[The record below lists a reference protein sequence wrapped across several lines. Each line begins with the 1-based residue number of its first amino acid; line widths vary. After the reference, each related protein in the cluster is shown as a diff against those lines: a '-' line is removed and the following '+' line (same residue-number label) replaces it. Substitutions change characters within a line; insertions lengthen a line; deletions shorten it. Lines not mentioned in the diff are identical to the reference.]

1 MNQPNNKLSPSLS
14 EASGIKGSSSV
25 SLRTILPALL
35 RATLGSSSR
44 SSTSSKSQNRAR
56 NPHSRPF
63 VIFSMTIALLL
74 GVLATGCGSKD
85 SGSPAPSNVATTPP
99 PDVQPSSTCAQG
111 QTLPNFHT
119 RPVALYGGIP
129 YSGWYAGHGYAIAMG
144 TVVQTVVPPQQP
156 NFCNCPSGYVAV
168 CDGQAGLTCIP
179 NYGFSRHQIAWFG
192 WSHHGFYFHGYA
204 GYGSANP
211 QSGFWGGAPVGSHVG
226 QPGSTGQSGALA
238 CNNQVGV
245 TCQVGSNSCGAG
257 SFCAPIRPGASLGIC
272 TR

>member
-1 MNQPNNKLSPSLS
+1 MNHMNNKLNPAKTQGSATKGSACDSLWTSLS
-14 EASGIKGSSSV
+14 TF
-25 SLRTILPALL
+25 R
-35 RATLGSSSR
+35 RA
-44 SSTSSKSQNRAR
+44 SSKSSTLVKSQDRAR

-63 VIFSMTIALLL
+63 VIFSMTVALLL
-74 GVLATGCGSKD
+74 GVLATGCGNKD
-85 SGSPAPSNVATTPP
+85 GGSPAPSNVATTPP

-111 QTLPNFHT
+111 QTLPNFYAQ
-119 RPVALYGGIP
+119 PVAYYGGIP
-129 YSGWYAGHGYAIAMG
+129 YSGWYARHGYPTG
-144 TVVQTVVPPQQP
+144 TVVHTVVPQQQP

-168 CDGQAGLTCIP
+168 CDGQAGLTCVP
-179 NYGFSRHQIAWFG
+179 NYGFRRHQVAWFG
-192 WSHHGFYFHGYA
+192 WSQSGFYFHGYA

-226 QPGSTGQSGALA
+226 QPGSIGHSGALA
-238 CNNQVGV
+238 CNNQIGV